1 VTTVAENPAEVESET
16 ADERDLVRRAR
27 SGDREAFGGL
37 VLLHHASLYAIA
49 ARQLG
54 ATDDVQDVLQE
65 AFIQA
70 WRHLDGVVEA
80 RPFGPWLRTICRN
93 RLLNFL
99 RDRAARRNRAL
110 ELVDEALAATAPAA
124 GWEGAGPER
133 VTALRACL
141 ETLPAGNRE
150 LMRRRYYH
158 DQPVKEL
165 AARTGRSE
173 AGMAMLLMR
182 LRQALQACIERR
194 LAQDGAP

>member
-1 VTTVAENPAEVESET
+1 MNAVAEESVKVDPQT

-37 VLLHHASLYAIA
+37 VLLHHDRLYAIA

-54 ATDDVQDVLQE
+54 AADDVQDVLQE
-65 AFIQA
+65 SFIQA
-70 WRHLDGVVEA
+70 WRHLDGFDEA

-110 ELVDEALAATAPAA
+110 ELVDEALTATTPAD
-124 GWEGAGPER
+124 GWEPVGAQR
-133 VTALRACL
+133 VTALRACF
-141 ETLPAGNRE
+141 EELPPGNRE
-150 LMRRRYYH
+150 LVRRRYYH

-194 LAQDGAP
+194 LAQDGTL